1 MNAVTTQQFGP
12 IAKVFQNRPVE
23 NNLSAGIQA
32 SFPLLGFA
40 GKAWQIRYRGEKH
53 TLMRADGDGPVNSVE
68 LVILKAAGVVSKT
81 FYENSYVDGSIEA
94 PDCFSTNGITPEA
107 TSKKRQSASCAVCPH
122 NAWGSRP
129 PLKPGDPPRKGK
141 ACADTKRLAV
151 VMLNQLTNG
160 GSEMMGAMLLRVPPA
175 SLQEVAM
182 YGVNMTRHG
191 YPEYSIATRVAFDT
205 KEVFPKLLFT
215 AIRPLTEEEGAI
227 VLALRDGEQVD
238 RVLAEATEETA
249 ATPVE
254 SVPQSPFEQ
263 PGKGEQW
270 KMEAGTPGVAS
281 SVQQA
286 PVSPQTPTQPVV
298 EKTAPATQTVVETR
312 PASTGQATS
321 PSAPA
326 ATQTG
331 AAQVAQNTPAVNT
344 APESAGSSPVVADT
358 PFINTAGIATT
369 VGTANAPSSKNG
381 ASPPDNGASKAP
393 NKSFEDELDDKLA
406 ALLPSM

>member
-81 FYENSYVDGSIEA
+81 YYENSYVDGSIEA
-94 PDCFSTNGITPEA
+94 PDCFSTNGITPEI
-107 TSKKRQSASCAVCPH
+107 TSKKRQAASCAVCPH

-215 AIRPLTEEEGAI
+215 AIRPLSEEEGAI
-227 VLALRDGEQVD
+227 VLALREGEQVD

-270 KMEAGTPGVAS
+270 TMQSGTPQTAQTP
-281 SVQQA
+281 QQT
-286 PVSPQTPTQPVV
+286 PVSQQTPTQPAV
-298 EKTAPATQTVVETR
+298 EKIQTATQTGM
-312 PASTGQATS
+312 TGQATS
-321 PSAPA
+321 QSAPA
-326 ATQTG
+326 VAQTG
-331 AAQVAQNTPAVNT
+331 VPQTSTSQQDASPVLA
-344 APESAGSSPVVADT
+344 SGGLSPVVADQ
-358 PFINTAGIATT
+358 PFVNTAGIATT
-369 VGTANAPSSKNG
+369 VGAPTSATSTNG
-381 ASPPDNGASKAP
+381 ASHPDNGVSKTP
-393 NKSFEDELDDKLA
+393 KSFEDELDDKLA